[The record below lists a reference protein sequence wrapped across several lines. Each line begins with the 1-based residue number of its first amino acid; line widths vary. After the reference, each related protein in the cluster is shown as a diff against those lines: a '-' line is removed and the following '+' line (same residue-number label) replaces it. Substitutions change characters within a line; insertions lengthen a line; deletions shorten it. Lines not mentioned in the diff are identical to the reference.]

1 MLPSDEALR
10 RHWKRVCWVADMWQQ
25 AWATQNLMVKAMH
38 GNGWIVED
46 GELCIDWDRRENM
59 IDVRQ
64 RVSLLRKGC
73 SCRQSACITMQ
84 CGCKQEKH
92 SCGPGCTCLNC
103 CNLPASSREADMNA
117 LTVEGDEDLQY
128 IMGWV
133 FGNLE
138 DEELVEDSD
147 EEGDNLE
154 LFY

>member
-1 MLPSDEALR
+1 
-10 RHWKRVCWVADMWQQ
+10 
-25 AWATQNLMVKAMH
+25 
-38 GNGWIVED
+38 
-46 GELCIDWDRRENM
+46 
-59 IDVRQ
+59 
-64 RVSLLRKGC
+64 
-73 SCRQSACITMQ
+73 
-84 CGCKQEKH
+84 
-92 SCGPGCTCLNC
+92 
-103 CNLPASSREADMNA
+103 MNA